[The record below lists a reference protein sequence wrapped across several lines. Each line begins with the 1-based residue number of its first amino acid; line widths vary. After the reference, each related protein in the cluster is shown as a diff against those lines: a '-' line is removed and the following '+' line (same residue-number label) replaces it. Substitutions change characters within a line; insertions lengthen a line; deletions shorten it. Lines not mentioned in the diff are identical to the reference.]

1 MNFLQ
6 NNSKTNF
13 SKSIIKSILNTKT
26 IKDLFFIALGA
37 SIYAFSLDAINIKN
51 QLADGGI
58 SGVTLLLRYWFKI
71 NPGISTLVLNI
82 PLIIIGYKY
91 MGRRMLI
98 LTIWG
103 TSCLSFFLNFWLH
116 TPFIH
121 QINLDHDLFL
131 AGLLTGLLS
140 GLGIGIVFKFGG
152 TTGGTDIIARIL
164 ELKLGIPIGKT
175 LLGLDVLVLGIS
187 LSYLDTKHML
197 YTLVGSYFLAKIAD
211 YVQEG
216 SYAAKGV
223 IIISDKY
230 LDIAKMINLNLDRG
244 YTYLLA
250 EGGYQ
255 NDTKK
260 IIYCVVSP
268 RELSNLKSIVLN
280 EDKKAFVSIIDVHET
295 LGEGFTYLR
304 KKNNIFE
311 NLKK

>member
-1 MNFLQ
+1 MNFLP

-26 IKDLFFIALGA
+26 IKDLLFIALGA

-103 TSCLSFFLNFWLH
+103 TSCLSFFLSFWLH

-230 LDIAKMINLNLDRG
+230 LNIAKMINLNLDRG

-304 KKNNIFE
+304 KKNNIFQQF
-311 NLKK
+311 K

>member
-1 MNFLQ
+1 
-6 NNSKTNF
+6 
-13 SKSIIKSILNTKT
+13 
-26 IKDLFFIALGA
+26 
-37 SIYAFSLDAINIKN
+37 IKN

-230 LDIAKMINLNLDRG
+230 LNIAKMINLNLDRG

-304 KKNNIFE
+304 KKNNIFQQF
-311 NLKK
+311 K

>member
-1 MNFLQ
+1 
-6 NNSKTNF
+6 
-13 SKSIIKSILNTKT
+13 
-26 IKDLFFIALGA
+26 
-37 SIYAFSLDAINIKN
+37 
-51 QLADGGI
+51 
-58 SGVTLLLRYWFKI
+58 
-71 NPGISTLVLNI
+71 
-82 PLIIIGYKY
+82 
-91 MGRRMLI
+91 
-98 LTIWG
+98 
-103 TSCLSFFLNFWLH
+103 
-116 TPFIH
+116 
-121 QINLDHDLFL
+121 
-131 AGLLTGLLS
+131 
-140 GLGIGIVFKFGG
+140 
-152 TTGGTDIIARIL
+152 
-164 ELKLGIPIGKT
+164 
-175 LLGLDVLVLGIS
+175 
-187 LSYLDTKHML
+187 ML

-230 LDIAKMINLNLDRG
+230 LNIAKMINLNLDRG

-304 KKNNIFE
+304 KKNNIFQQF
-311 NLKK
+311 K

>member
-1 MNFLQ
+1 MNFLP

-26 IKDLFFIALGA
+26 IKDLLFIALGA

-98 LTIWG
+98 LNIWG

>member
-1 MNFLQ
+1 MNFLP

-26 IKDLFFIALGA
+26 IKDLLFIALGA

-152 TTGGTDIIARIL
+152 TT
-164 ELKLGIPIGKT
+164 
-175 LLGLDVLVLGIS
+175 
-187 LSYLDTKHML
+187 
-197 YTLVGSYFLAKIAD
+197 
-211 YVQEG
+211 
-216 SYAAKGV
+216 
-223 IIISDKY
+223 
-230 LDIAKMINLNLDRG
+230 
-244 YTYLLA
+244 
-250 EGGYQ
+250 
-255 NDTKK
+255 
-260 IIYCVVSP
+260 
-268 RELSNLKSIVLN
+268 SNW
-280 EDKKAFVSIIDVHET
+280 
-295 LGEGFTYLR
+295 
-304 KKNNIFE
+304 
-311 NLKK
+311 

>member
-103 TSCLSFFLNFWLH
+103 TSCLSFFLSFWLH

>member
-103 TSCLSFFLNFWLH
+103 ISCLSFFLNFWLH

-230 LDIAKMINLNLDRG
+230 LNIAKMINLNLDRG

-304 KKNNIFE
+304 KKNNIFQQF
-311 NLKK
+311 K

>member
-103 TSCLSFFLNFWLH
+103 TSCLSFFLSFWLH

-230 LDIAKMINLNLDRG
+230 LNIAKMINLNLDRG

-304 KKNNIFE
+304 KKNNIFQQF
-311 NLKK
+311 K

>member
-103 TSCLSFFLNFWLH
+103 TSCLSFCLNFWLH

-230 LDIAKMINLNLDRG
+230 LNIAKMINLNLDRG

-304 KKNNIFE
+304 KKNNIFQQF
-311 NLKK
+311 K